1 MAKSRRRAVPG
12 VGKADSDAATG
23 VAGSNRESQI
33 LGHVAE
39 FADQV
44 VIIVEKMSDLVERF
58 ACDAYDELAEAAHEL
73 DLLESSADDTKEAI
87 LDRLAVGSM
96 FPMNRADLARLV
108 ASMDSI
114 ANLAAGAADRISMR
128 RFTLPEEMNEL
139 MVELAHTDLEAVKAL
154 RDAVVAMGSDL
165 REAIMLARHVDKIES
180 ARTISSPSCS
190 RARTISRPTT
200 RRFISSGRSSTDWR
214 TWPTDAAR
222 TPNCCVTWPS
232 NISRASDMRRTES
245 RRDKRSKA

>member
-1 MAKSRRRAVPG
+1 MAKSRRRVVPG
-12 VGKADSDAATG
+12 AGKADSDAATG
-23 VAGSNRESQI
+23 VAGSNEESQI

-180 ARTISSPSCS
+180 
-190 RARTISRPTT
+190 RADDIFTELLQGTYDIETDYKT
-200 RRFISSGRSSTDWR
+200 FHQLRSIIDR
-214 TWPTDAAR
+214 LENVADRCCEDAELLRHMAL
-222 TPNCCVTWPS
+222 
-232 NISRASDMRRTES
+232 EYLEGE
-245 RRDKRSKA
+245 

>member
-1 MAKSRRRAVPG
+1 MAKSRRRAVAG
-12 VGKADSDAATG
+12 AGKADSDAATG
-23 VAGSNRESQI
+23 AGGSNEESQI
-33 LGHVAE
+33 LGHLAE

-87 LDRLAVGSM
+87 LDRLAMGSM

-180 ARTISSPSCS
+180 
-190 RARTISRPTT
+190 RADDIFTELLQGTYDVET
-200 RRFISSGRSSTDWR
+200 DYKTFHQLRSIIERLENVADR
-214 TWPTDAAR
+214 CCEDAELLRHMAL
-222 TPNCCVTWPS
+222 
-232 NISRASDMRRTES
+232 EYLEGE
-245 RRDKRSKA
+245 